1 MSEKSVTFAEETVS
15 EVCEKWIED
24 FIEYLRYERNYSVR
38 TTGDYQAD
46 LEAFRRFCEETD
58 NSVSWEDLPTDIVR
72 QWVVEMMDKGNA
84 ATSVRRRLSSLRSF
98 YKFLLRR
105 KLVDRDPV
113 HNMPGPKTEKKL
125 PAFVREAEMDRLFD
139 GNFFPDDYQG
149 LRDRMMLLTFYSTG
163 IRLSELV
170 GLKDKD
176 VDLDQMQIKV
186 TGKRNKQRIIPYGDE
201 YGDNLRHYLAERD
214 AFAQNFSRERSPYLF
229 LDERNAQQIAPDKV
243 RTIVKKYLSMVTTQK
258 RNSPHVLRHS
268 FATAMLNHQ
277 ADLQSVK
284 ELLGHESLSTTEIYT
299 HTTFEQ
305 LKEMYNQAHPR
316 AKTKGGN
323 YGNKHSGNP
332 L

>member
-1 MSEKSVTFAEETVS
+1 MN
-15 EVCEKWIED
+15 WIKD
-24 FIEYLRYERNYSVR
+24 FIDYLQYERNYSR
-38 TTGDYQAD
+38 KTTEVYQAD
-46 LEAFRRFCEETD
+46 LEAFKQFYEAVDSSLTWEEMPAD
-58 NSVSWEDLPTDIVR
+58 VIR
-72 QWVVEMMDKGNA
+72 QWVVEMMDKGNT

-105 KLVDRDPV
+105 GLVTRDPV
-113 HNMPGPKTEKKL
+113 HNLPSPKVEKKL
-125 PAFVREAEMDRLFD
+125 PAYIREAEMDRLFD
-139 GNFFPDDYQG
+139 GDFFSEDYQG
-149 LRDRMMLLTFYSTG
+149 FRNRMILLTFYSTG

-170 GLKDKD
+170 GLAERD
-176 VDLDQMQIKV
+176 VDLDQMQLKV

-201 YGDNLRHYLAERD
+201 FGDNLRHYLAERST
-214 AFAQNFSRERSPYLF
+214 FAQQKQSADKSLF
-229 LDERNAQQIAPDKV
+229 LDERSGQQMTPQKV
-243 RTIVKKYLSMVTTQK
+243 RDIVKKYLSMVTTQR
-258 RNSPHVLRHS
+258 RNSPHVLRHT
-268 FATAMLNHQ
+268 FATAMLNHN

-323 YGNKHSGNP
+323 YGNQNSGNP

>member
-1 MSEKSVTFAEETVS
+1 MN
-15 EVCEKWIED
+15 WIKD
-24 FIEYLRYERNYSVR
+24 FIDYLQYERNYSR
-38 TTGDYQAD
+38 KTTEVYQAD
-46 LEAFRRFCEETD
+46 LEAFKQFYEAVDSSLTWEEM
-58 NSVSWEDLPTDIVR
+58 PADIIR

-105 KLVDRDPV
+105 GLVTRDPV
-113 HNMPGPKTEKKL
+113 HNLPSPKVEKKL
-125 PAFVREAEMDRLFD
+125 PAYIREAEMDRLFD
-139 GNFFPDDYQG
+139 GDFFSEDYQG
-149 LRDRMMLLTFYSTG
+149 FRNRMILLTFYSTG

-170 GLKDKD
+170 GLAERD
-176 VDLDQMQIKV
+176 VDLDQMQLKV

-201 YGDNLRHYLAERD
+201 FGDNLRHYLAERST
-214 AFAQNFSRERSPYLF
+214 FAQQKQSADKSLF
-229 LDERNAQQIAPDKV
+229 LDERSGQQMTPQKV
-243 RTIVKKYLSMVTTQK
+243 RDIVKKYLSMVTTQR
-258 RNSPHVLRHS
+258 RNSPHVLRHT
-268 FATAMLNHQ
+268 FATAMLNHN

-323 YGNKHSGNP
+323 YGNQNSGNP

>member
-1 MSEKSVTFAEETVS
+1 MN
-15 EVCEKWIED
+15 WIED
-24 FIEYLRYERNYSVR
+24 FIDYLRFERNCSSK
-38 TTGDYQAD
+38 TAESYQAD
-46 LEAFRRFCEETD
+46 LEAFKRFYEAFDSDINWAEM
-58 NSVSWEDLPTDIVR
+58 PADIVR
-72 QWVVEMMDKGNA
+72 QWVVEMMDKGNT

-105 KLVDRDPV
+105 GLVDKDPV
-113 HNMPGPKTEKKL
+113 HNMPGPKVEKKL
-125 PAFVREAEMDRLFD
+125 PAYVREKEMDRLFD
-139 GNFFPDDYQG
+139 SDFFSDDYQG
-149 LRDRMMLLTFYSTG
+149 FRDRMILLTFYSTG

-170 GLKDKD
+170 GLDDRD
-176 VDLDQMQIKV
+176 VDLDQMQLKV

-201 YGDNLRHYLAERD
+201 FGDSLRQYLAERD
-214 AFAQNFSRERSPYLF
+214 AFAKQFEGSTSLF
-229 LDERNAQQIAPDKV
+229 LDERNGQRMTPAKV
-243 RTIVKKYLSMVTTQK
+243 RNLVKRYLSMVTTQQC
-258 RNSPHVLRHS
+258 NSPHVLRHT

-323 YGNKHSGNP
+323 YGN
-332 L
+332 

>member
-1 MSEKSVTFAEETVS
+1 MN
-15 EVCEKWIED
+15 WIKD
-24 FIEYLRYERNYSVR
+24 FIDYLQYERNYSR
-38 TTGDYQAD
+38 KTTEVYQAD
-46 LEAFRRFCEETD
+46 LEAFKQFYETVDSSLTWEEMPAD
-58 NSVSWEDLPTDIVR
+58 VIR
-72 QWVVEMMDKGNA
+72 QWVVEMMDKGNV

-105 KLVDRDPV
+105 DLVTRDPV
-113 HNMPGPKTEKKL
+113 HNLPSPKVEKKL
-125 PAFVREAEMDRLFD
+125 PAYIREAEMDRLFD
-139 GNFFPDDYQG
+139 GDFFSEDYQG
-149 LRDRMMLLTFYSTG
+149 FRNRMILLTFYSTG

-170 GLKDKD
+170 GLAERD
-176 VDLDQMQIKV
+176 VDLDQMQLKV

-201 YGDNLRHYLAERD
+201 FGDNLRHYLAERST
-214 AFAQNFSRERSPYLF
+214 FAQQKQSADKSLF
-229 LDERNAQQIAPDKV
+229 LDERSGQQMTPQKV
-243 RTIVKKYLSMVTTQK
+243 RDIVKKYLSMVTTQR
-258 RNSPHVLRHS
+258 RNSPHVLRHT
-268 FATAMLNHQ
+268 FATAMLNHN

-323 YGNKHSGNP
+323 YGNQNSGNP

>member
-1 MSEKSVTFAEETVS
+1 MN
-15 EVCEKWIED
+15 WIED
-24 FIEYLRYERNYSVR
+24 FIDYLRFERNYSSK
-38 TTGDYQAD
+38 TTESYQAD
-46 LEAFRRFCEETD
+46 LEAFKRFYEAIDSDINWAEM
-58 NSVSWEDLPTDIVR
+58 PADIVR
-72 QWVVEMMDKGNA
+72 QWVVEMMDKGNT

-105 KLVDRDPV
+105 GLVDKDPV
-113 HNMPGPKTEKKL
+113 HNMPGPKVEKKL
-125 PAFVREAEMDRLFD
+125 PAYVREKEMDRLFD
-139 GNFFPDDYQG
+139 SDFFSDDYQG
-149 LRDRMMLLTFYSTG
+149 FRDRMILLTFYSTG

-170 GLKDKD
+170 GLDDRD
-176 VDLDQMQIKV
+176 VDLDQMQLKV

-201 YGDNLRHYLAERD
+201 FGDSLRQYLAERD
-214 AFAQNFSRERSPYLF
+214 AFAKQFEGSTSLF
-229 LDERNAQQIAPDKV
+229 LDERNGQRMTPAKV
-243 RTIVKKYLSMVTTQK
+243 RNLVKRYLSMVTTQP
-258 RNSPHVLRHS
+258 RNRPPVLRHT

-323 YGNKHSGNP
+323 YGN
-332 L
+332 

>member
-1 MSEKSVTFAEETVS
+1 MN
-15 EVCEKWIED
+15 WIED
-24 FIEYLRYERNYSVR
+24 FIDYLRYERNYSR
-38 TTGDYQAD
+38 KTTAGYQAD
-46 LEAFRRFCEETD
+46 LEAFKQFYEATD
-58 NSVSWEDLPTDIVR
+58 SNLSWKEMPADIVR
-72 QWVVEMMDKGNA
+72 QWVVEMMDKGNV

-105 KLVDRDPV
+105 GLVTKDPV
-113 HNMPGPKTEKKL
+113 HNLSGPKVEKKL
-125 PAFVREAEMDRLFD
+125 PAYIREAEMDRLFD
-139 GNFFPDDYQG
+139 GDFFNDSYQG
-149 LRDRMMLLTFYSTG
+149 CRDRMILLTFYSTG

-170 GLKDKD
+170 GLSEKD
-176 VDLDQMQIKV
+176 VDLDQMQLKV

-201 YGDNLRHYLAERD
+201 FGDNLRNYLAERKD
-214 AFAQNFSRERSPYLF
+214 FADKAASADKSIF
-229 LDERNAQQIAPDKV
+229 LDERTGQQMNPEKV
-243 RTIVKKYLSMVTTQK
+243 RGIVKKYLSMVTTQR
-258 RNSPHVLRHS
+258 RNSPHVLRHT
-268 FATAMLNHQ
+268 FATAMLNHK

-323 YGNKHSGNP
+323 YGNQNSGNP

>member
-1 MSEKSVTFAEETVS
+1 MN
-15 EVCEKWIED
+15 WIED
-24 FIEYLRYERNYSVR
+24 FIDYLRFERNYSSK
-38 TTGDYQAD
+38 TTESYQAD
-46 LEAFRRFCEETD
+46 LEAFKRFYEAIDSDINWAEM
-58 NSVSWEDLPTDIVR
+58 PADIVR
-72 QWVVEMMDKGNA
+72 QWVVEMMDKGNT

-105 KLVDRDPV
+105 GLVDKDPV
-113 HNMPGPKTEKKL
+113 HNMPGPKVEKKL
-125 PAFVREAEMDRLFD
+125 PAYVREKEMDRLFD
-139 GNFFPDDYQG
+139 SDFFSDDYQG
-149 LRDRMMLLTFYSTG
+149 FRDRMILLTFYSTG

-170 GLKDKD
+170 GLDDRD
-176 VDLDQMQIKV
+176 VDLDQMQLKV

-201 YGDNLRHYLAERD
+201 FGDSLRQYLAERD
-214 AFAQNFSRERSPYLF
+214 AFAKQFEGSTSLF
-229 LDERNAQQIAPDKV
+229 LDERNGQRMTPAKV
-243 RTIVKKYLSMVTTQK
+243 RNLVKRYLSMVTTQQ
-258 RNSPHVLRHS
+258 RNSPHVLRHT

-323 YGNKHSGNP
+323 YGN
-332 L
+332 

>member
-1 MSEKSVTFAEETVS
+1 MN
-15 EVCEKWIED
+15 WIKD
-24 FIEYLRYERNYSVR
+24 FIDYLQYERNYSR
-38 TTGDYQAD
+38 KTTEVYQAD
-46 LEAFRRFCEETD
+46 LEAFKQFYEAVDSSLTWEEMPAD
-58 NSVSWEDLPTDIVR
+58 VIR
-72 QWVVEMMDKGNA
+72 QWVVEMMDKGNV

-105 KLVDRDPV
+105 GLVTRDPV
-113 HNMPGPKTEKKL
+113 HNLPSPKVEKKL
-125 PAFVREAEMDRLFD
+125 PAYIREAEMDRLFD
-139 GNFFPDDYQG
+139 GDFFSEDYQG
-149 LRDRMMLLTFYSTG
+149 FRNRMILLTFYSTG

-170 GLKDKD
+170 GLAERD
-176 VDLDQMQIKV
+176 VDLDQMQLKV

-201 YGDNLRHYLAERD
+201 FGDNLRHYLAERST
-214 AFAQNFSRERSPYLF
+214 FAQQKQSADKSLF
-229 LDERNAQQIAPDKV
+229 LDERSGQQMTPQKV
-243 RTIVKKYLSMVTTQK
+243 RDIVKKYLSMVTTQR
-258 RNSPHVLRHS
+258 RNSPHVLRHT
-268 FATAMLNHQ
+268 FATAMLNHN

-323 YGNKHSGNP
+323 YGNQNSGNP

>member
-1 MSEKSVTFAEETVS
+1 MN
-15 EVCEKWIED
+15 WIED
-24 FIEYLRYERNYSVR
+24 FIDYLRFERNYSSK
-38 TTGDYQAD
+38 TTESYQAD
-46 LEAFRRFCEETD
+46 LEAFKRFYEAIDSDINWAEM
-58 NSVSWEDLPTDIVR
+58 PADIVR
-72 QWVVEMMDKGNA
+72 QWVVEMVDKGNT

-105 KLVDRDPV
+105 GLVDKDPV
-113 HNMPGPKTEKKL
+113 HNMPGPKVEKKL
-125 PAFVREAEMDRLFD
+125 PAYVREKEMDRLFD
-139 GNFFPDDYQG
+139 SDFFSDDYQG
-149 LRDRMMLLTFYSTG
+149 FRDRMILLTFYSTG

-170 GLKDKD
+170 GLDDRD
-176 VDLDQMQIKV
+176 VDLDQMQLKV

-201 YGDNLRHYLAERD
+201 FGDSLRQYLAERD
-214 AFAQNFSRERSPYLF
+214 AFAKQFEGSTSLF
-229 LDERNAQQIAPDKV
+229 LDERNGQRMIPAKV
-243 RTIVKKYLSMVTTQK
+243 RNLVKRYLSMVTTQQ
-258 RNSPHVLRHS
+258 RNSPHVLRHT

-323 YGNKHSGNP
+323 YGN
-332 L
+332 

>member
-1 MSEKSVTFAEETVS
+1 MN
-15 EVCEKWIED
+15 WIED
-24 FIEYLRYERNYSVR
+24 FIDYLRFERNYSSK
-38 TTGDYQAD
+38 TTESYQAD
-46 LEAFRRFCEETD
+46 LEAFKRFYEAIDSDINWIEM
-58 NSVSWEDLPTDIVR
+58 PADIVR
-72 QWVVEMMDKGNA
+72 QWVVEMMDKGNT

-105 KLVDRDPV
+105 GLVDKDPV
-113 HNMPGPKTEKKL
+113 HNMPGPKVEKKL
-125 PAFVREAEMDRLFD
+125 PAYVREKEMDRLFD
-139 GNFFPDDYQG
+139 SDFFSDDYQG
-149 LRDRMMLLTFYSTG
+149 FRDRMILLTFYSTG

-170 GLKDKD
+170 GLDDRD
-176 VDLDQMQIKV
+176 VDLDQMQLKV

-201 YGDNLRHYLAERD
+201 FGDSLRQYLAERD
-214 AFAQNFSRERSPYLF
+214 AFAKQFEGSTSLF
-229 LDERNAQQIAPDKV
+229 LDERNGQRMTPAKV
-243 RTIVKKYLSMVTTQK
+243 RNLVKRYLSMVTTQQ
-258 RNSPHVLRHS
+258 RNSPHVLRHT

-323 YGNKHSGNP
+323 YGN
-332 L
+332 

>member
-1 MSEKSVTFAEETVS
+1 MN
-15 EVCEKWIED
+15 WIED
-24 FIEYLRYERNYSVR
+24 FIDYLRFERNYSSK
-38 TTGDYQAD
+38 TTESYQAD
-46 LEAFRRFCEETD
+46 LEAFKRFYEAIDSDINWAEM
-58 NSVSWEDLPTDIVR
+58 PADIVR
-72 QWVVEMMDKGNA
+72 QWVVEMMDKGNT

-105 KLVDRDPV
+105 GLVDKDPV
-113 HNMPGPKTEKKL
+113 HNMPGPKVEKKL
-125 PAFVREAEMDRLFD
+125 PAYVRETEMDKLFD
-139 GNFFPDDYQG
+139 GDFFGDDYQG
-149 LRDRMMLLTFYSTG
+149 FRDRMILLTFYSTG

-170 GLKDKD
+170 GLDDRD
-176 VDLDQMQIKV
+176 VDLDQMQLKV

-201 YGDNLRHYLAERD
+201 FGDSLRQYLAERD
-214 AFAQNFSRERSPYLF
+214 AFAKQFEGSTSLF
-229 LDERNAQQIAPDKV
+229 LDERNGQRMTPAKV
-243 RTIVKKYLSMVTTQK
+243 RNLVKRYLSMVTTQQ
-258 RNSPHVLRHS
+258 RNSPHVLRHT

-323 YGNKHSGNP
+323 YGN
-332 L
+332 

>member
-1 MSEKSVTFAEETVS
+1 MN
-15 EVCEKWIED
+15 WIED
-24 FIEYLRYERNYSVR
+24 FIDYLRFERNYSSK
-38 TTGDYQAD
+38 TTESYQAD
-46 LEAFRRFCEETD
+46 LEAFKRFYEAIDSDINWAEM
-58 NSVSWEDLPTDIVR
+58 PADIVR
-72 QWVVEMMDKGNA
+72 QWVVEMMDKGNT

-105 KLVDRDPV
+105 GLVDKDPV
-113 HNMPGPKTEKKL
+113 HNMPGPKVEKKL
-125 PAFVREAEMDRLFD
+125 PAYVREKEMDRLFD
-139 GNFFPDDYQG
+139 SDFFSDDYQG
-149 LRDRMMLLTFYSTG
+149 FRDRMILLTFYSTG

-170 GLKDKD
+170 GLDDRD
-176 VDLDQMQIKV
+176 VDLDQMQLKV

-201 YGDNLRHYLAERD
+201 FGDSLRQYLAERD
-214 AFAQNFSRERSPYLF
+214 AFAKQFEGSTSLF
-229 LDERNAQQIAPDKV
+229 LNERNGQRMTPAKV
-243 RTIVKKYLSMVTTQK
+243 RNLVKRYLSMVTTQQ
-258 RNSPHVLRHS
+258 RNSPHVLRHT

-323 YGNKHSGNP
+323 YGN
-332 L
+332 

>member
-1 MSEKSVTFAEETVS
+1 MN
-15 EVCEKWIED
+15 WIED
-24 FIEYLRYERNYSVR
+24 FIDYLRFERNYSSK
-38 TTGDYQAD
+38 TTESYQAD
-46 LEAFRRFCEETD
+46 LEAFKRFYEAIDSDINWAEM
-58 NSVSWEDLPTDIVR
+58 PADIVR
-72 QWVVEMMDKGNA
+72 QWVVEMMDKGNT

-105 KLVDRDPV
+105 GLVDKDPV
-113 HNMPGPKTEKKL
+113 HNMPSPKVEKKL
-125 PAFVREAEMDRLFD
+125 PAYVREKEMDRLFD
-139 GNFFPDDYQG
+139 SDFFSEDYQG
-149 LRDRMMLLTFYSTG
+149 FRDRMILLTFYSTG

-170 GLKDKD
+170 GLDDRD
-176 VDLDQMQIKV
+176 VDLDQMQLKV

-201 YGDNLRHYLAERD
+201 FGDSLRQYLAERD
-214 AFAQNFSRERSPYLF
+214 AFAKQFEGSTSLF
-229 LDERNAQQIAPDKV
+229 LDERNGQRMTPAKV
-243 RTIVKKYLSMVTTQK
+243 RNLVKRYLSMVTTQQ
-258 RNSPHVLRHS
+258 RNSPHVLRHT

-323 YGNKHSGNP
+323 YGN
-332 L
+332 

>member
-1 MSEKSVTFAEETVS
+1 MN
-15 EVCEKWIED
+15 WIKD
-24 FIEYLRYERNYSVR
+24 FIDYLQYERNYSR
-38 TTGDYQAD
+38 KTTEVYQAD
-46 LEAFRRFCEETD
+46 LEAFKQFYEAVDSSLTWEEM
-58 NSVSWEDLPTDIVR
+58 PADIIR
-72 QWVVEMMDKGNA
+72 QWVVEMMDKGNV

-105 KLVDRDPV
+105 GLVTRDPV
-113 HNMPGPKTEKKL
+113 HNLPSPKVEKKL
-125 PAFVREAEMDRLFD
+125 PAYIREAEMDRLFD
-139 GNFFPDDYQG
+139 GDFFSEDYQG
-149 LRDRMMLLTFYSTG
+149 FRNRMILLTFYSTG

-170 GLKDKD
+170 GLAERD
-176 VDLDQMQIKV
+176 VDLDQMQLKV

-201 YGDNLRHYLAERD
+201 FGDNLRHYLAERST
-214 AFAQNFSRERSPYLF
+214 FAQQKQSADKSLF
-229 LDERNAQQIAPDKV
+229 LDERSGQQMTPQKV
-243 RTIVKKYLSMVTTQK
+243 RDIVKKYLSMVTTQR
-258 RNSPHVLRHS
+258 RNSPHVLRHT
-268 FATAMLNHQ
+268 FATAMLNHN

-323 YGNKHSGNP
+323 YGNQNSGNP

>member
-1 MSEKSVTFAEETVS
+1 MN
-15 EVCEKWIED
+15 WIED
-24 FIEYLRYERNYSVR
+24 FIDYLQYERNYSR
-38 TTGDYQAD
+38 KTTEEYKAD
-46 LEAFRRFCEETD
+46 LEAFERFYEAID
-58 NSVSWEDLPTDIVR
+58 SDLNWAEMPADIVR

-105 KLVDRDPV
+105 GLVSKDPV
-113 HNMPGPKTEKKL
+113 HNMPGPKVEKKL
-125 PAFVREAEMDRLFD
+125 PAFVRETEMDRLFD
-139 GNFFPDDYQG
+139 GDFFSDDYQG
-149 LRDRMMLLTFYSTG
+149 FRDRMILLTFYSTG

-170 GLKDKD
+170 GLNDKD
-176 VDLDQMQIKV
+176 VDLDQMQLKV

-201 YGDNLRHYLAERD
+201 FGDSLRQYLEERE
-214 AFAQNFSRERSPYLF
+214 AFAQQKGSEDTSLF
-229 LDERNAQQIAPDKV
+229 LDEQRGQRMTPAKV
-243 RTIVKKYLSMVTTQK
+243 RGIVKKYLSMVTTQQ
-258 RNSPHVLRHS
+258 RNSPHVLRHT
-268 FATAMLNHQ
+268 FATAMLNHK

-323 YGNKHSGNP
+323 YGNQNSGNP

>member
-1 MSEKSVTFAEETVS
+1 MN
-15 EVCEKWIED
+15 WIED
-24 FIEYLRYERNYSVR
+24 FIDYLKYERNYSSR
-38 TTGDYQAD
+38 TTEYYKAD
-46 LEAFRRFCEETD
+46 LEAFKRFYEATD
-58 NSVSWEDLPTDIVR
+58 SSLSWEEMPADIVR

-105 KLVDRDPV
+105 GLVAKDPV
-113 HNMPGPKTEKKL
+113 HNIPGPKVEKKL
-125 PAFVREAEMDRLFD
+125 PTYVRETEMDRLFD
-139 GNFFPDDYQG
+139 GDFFGEDYQG
-149 LRDRMMLLTFYSTG
+149 WRDRMILLTFYSTG

-170 GLKDKD
+170 GMNGKD
-176 VDLDQMQIKV
+176 VDLDQMQLKV

-201 YGDNLRHYLAERD
+201 YGDSLRQYLTVRE
-214 AFAQNFSRERSPYLF
+214 AFARQKAAGDASLF
-229 LDERNAQQIAPDKV
+229 LDERSGRRMNPAKV
-243 RTIVKKYLSMVTTQK
+243 RDIVKKYLSMVTTQR
-258 RNSPHVLRHS
+258 RNSPHVLRHT

-284 ELLGHESLSTTEIYT
+284 ELLGHERLSTTEIYT

-323 YGNKHSGNP
+323 YGNQNSGNP

>member
-1 MSEKSVTFAEETVS
+1 MN
-15 EVCEKWIED
+15 WIED
-24 FIEYLRYERNYSVR
+24 FIDYLRFERNYSSK
-38 TTGDYQAD
+38 TTESYQAD
-46 LEAFRRFCEETD
+46 LEAFKRFYEATD
-58 NSVSWEDLPTDIVR
+58 SSLSWKEMPADIVR
-72 QWVVEMMDKGNA
+72 QWVVEMMDKGNT

-105 KLVDRDPV
+105 GLVDKDPV
-113 HNMPGPKTEKKL
+113 HNMPGPKVEKKL
-125 PAFVREAEMDRLFD
+125 PAYVREKEMDRLFD
-139 GNFFPDDYQG
+139 SDFFSDDYQG
-149 LRDRMMLLTFYSTG
+149 FRDRMILLTFYSTG

-170 GLKDKD
+170 GLDDRD
-176 VDLDQMQIKV
+176 VDLDQMQLKV

-201 YGDNLRHYLAERD
+201 FGDSLRQYLAERD
-214 AFAQNFSRERSPYLF
+214 AFAKQFEGSTSLF
-229 LDERNAQQIAPDKV
+229 LNERNGQRMTPAKV
-243 RTIVKKYLSMVTTQK
+243 RNLVKRYLSMVTTQQ
-258 RNSPHVLRHS
+258 RNSPHVLRHT

-323 YGNKHSGNP
+323 YGN
-332 L
+332 

>member
-1 MSEKSVTFAEETVS
+1 M
-15 EVCEKWIED
+15 KWIED
-24 FIEYLRYERNYSVR
+24 FIDYLRYERNYSPR
-38 TTGDYQAD
+38 TTEVYQAD
-46 LEAFRRFCEETD
+46 LEAFERFYEAID
-58 NSVSWEDLPTDIVR
+58 KDLSWAEMPTDIIR

-105 KLVDRDPV
+105 NLVSRDPV
-113 HNMPGPKTEKKL
+113 HNMSGPKAEKKL
-125 PAFVREAEMDRLFD
+125 PAYVRETEMDRLFEGD
-139 GNFFPDDYQG
+139 FFSEDYQG
-149 LRDRMMLLTFYSTG
+149 LRDRMILLTFYSTG

-170 GLKDKD
+170 GLDDKD
-176 VDLDQMQIKV
+176 VDLDQMQLKV

-201 YGDNLRHYLAERD
+201 FGDSLRSYLVERD
-214 AFAQNFSRERSPYLF
+214 TFAQQKNSKDISLF
-229 LDERNAQQIAPDKV
+229 LDEQSAQRMTPAKV
-243 RTIVKKYLSMVTTQK
+243 RTLVKKYLSMVTTQQ
-258 RNSPHVLRHS
+258 RNSPHVLRHT
-268 FATAMLNHQ
+268 FATAMLNHK

-323 YGNKHSGNP
+323 YGN
-332 L
+332 